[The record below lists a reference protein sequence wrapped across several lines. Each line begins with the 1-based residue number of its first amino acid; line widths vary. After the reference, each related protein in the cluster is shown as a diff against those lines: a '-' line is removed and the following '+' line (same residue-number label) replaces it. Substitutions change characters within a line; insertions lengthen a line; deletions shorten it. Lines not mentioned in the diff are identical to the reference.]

1 MQILF
6 YSVRARDCTLCARR
20 HAVRLG
26 LGDSASCDR
35 REAGTDLCI
44 RMQRYVPF
52 SDAGTIRKLQ
62 HKAIAIDK
70 HYILRLENA
79 KERAHAAPPPDVV
92 MANQDWSAVDDDD
105 LGMRVDEEPDE
116 DQKEAAGPDEH
127 LGESEPVSSATAKL
141 LAQSRSD
148 IMNISN

>member
-1 MQILF
+1 MQW
-6 YSVRARDCTLCARR
+6 
-20 HAVRLG
+20 
-26 LGDSASCDR
+26 
-35 REAGTDLCI
+35 
-44 RMQRYVPF
+44 YVPF
-52 SDAGTIRKLQ
+52 FDAGTIRKLQ

-79 KERAHAAPPPDVV
+79 KDRANTAPPPDVV
-92 MANQDWSAVDDDD
+92 MADQDWSAMDDDD
-105 LGMRVDEEPDE
+105 LGMRVDEEPHE

-127 LGESEPVSSATAKL
+127 LGESEQVSSTTAKL